1 MASPD
6 FTCVDGV
13 TRLAMLGAS
22 SLRVLLHLPQVNQ
35 SPSRCSQG
43 HRSFTRVILQL
54 DRHYLGTIGADWTL
68 RISASLLCIGSELPH
83 MSSSGIKPKKPTVNL
98 PCKILAALQ
107 MPKAQREMFVAER
120 GLTSLPPE
128 VLEMVYHYLDRIDD
142 VRSGKDEDCGM
153 CGGGRTARTRL
164 WP

>member
-1 MASPD
+1 
-6 FTCVDGV
+6 
-13 TRLAMLGAS
+13 
-22 SLRVLLHLPQVNQ
+22 
-35 SPSRCSQG
+35 
-43 HRSFTRVILQL
+43 
-54 DRHYLGTIGADWTL
+54 
-68 RISASLLCIGSELPH
+68 

-107 MPKAQREMFVAER
+107 MPKAQREMLVVER

-142 VRSGKDEDCGM
+142 VHSGKDEDCGM
-153 CGGGRTARTRL
+153 CDGGRTARTRL